1 MIGEHGDSEVPV
13 WSRVTV
19 GGLGLFDDGG
29 QSPVMQDS
37 ELWEL
42 FNRKVRQ
49 AAGEIIRREGS
60 TSWAIGLAT
69 AEIVE
74 TVLRSREHV
83 LTVSTRLGADELAD
97 VCLSLPTVVNHT
109 GAVARLRLSLSP
121 HERRDLERS
130 ATVLPQPFDAIGF

>member
-1 MIGEHGDSEVPV
+1 
-13 WSRVTV
+13 
-19 GGLGLFDDGG
+19 
-29 QSPVMQDS
+29 MQDS

-42 FNRKVRQ
+42 FNREVRQ
-49 AAGEIIRREGS
+49 AAGEIIRRKGS

-74 TVLRSREHV
+74 AVLRSREQV
-83 LTVSTRLGADELAD
+83 LTVSTRLGADDELAD

-130 ATVLPQPFDAIGF
+130 ATVLRQTLDAIGF